1 MAILS
6 KSREGAK
13 EIIGVVH
20 LLPLPGSP
28 GWKGDLDSVVDHA
41 LRDAEALAGGGVDGV
56 IFENFGD
63 VPFLGGPVGPET
75 IAGMAVVIE
84 SVANSV
90 EAPFGVNVLRNDAAA
105 ALGLAYATGGE
116 FIRVNV
122 HTGAMVTDQGVI
134 EGRAED
140 TVRRRSGLGA
150 PVKLLADVLV
160 KHAAP
165 LGEQDIRDAA
175 KAAVYRGLADGLI
188 VTGDFTGEEADIGD
202 VKAVKEVV
210 GEGTPVLV
218 GSGVTEGN
226 IGAYLEWA
234 DGVIV
239 GTSLKRDGVV
249 SNPVD
254 GARVA
259 GLVAAG
265 RG

>member
-6 KSREGAK
+6 KSREGGK

-28 GWKGDLDSVVDHA
+28 GWKGDLDLVVEHA
-41 LRDAEALAGGGVDGV
+41 LRDAEALAGGGVDAV

-63 VPFLGGPVGPET
+63 VPFLSGTVPPET
-75 IAGMAVVIE
+75 VASMAVVIE

-90 EAPFGVNVLRNDAAA
+90 EAPFGVNVLRNDPLA
-105 ALGLAYATGGE
+105 ALALAYATGGE
-116 FIRVNV
+116 FIRANV
-122 HTGAMVTDQGVI
+122 HTGVMVTDQGI
-134 EGRAED
+134 IQGRAED
-140 TVRRRSGLGA
+140 TVRRRSALAA

-160 KHAAP
+160 KHAVP

-175 KAAVYRGLADGLI
+175 KAAVHRGLADGLI
-188 VTGDFTGEEADIGD
+188 VTGSFTGEEADLSD

-210 GEGTPVLV
+210 LRGTPVLV
-218 GSGVTEGN
+218 GSGVTRAN
-226 IGAYLEWA
+226 IGTYLEWA

-239 GTSLKRDGVV
+239 GTSMKRDGVV

-254 GARVA
+254 QGRVA
-259 GLVAAG
+259 KLVSAG

>member
-6 KSREGAK
+6 KSREGGK

-28 GWKGDLDSVVDHA
+28 RWKGDLDLVVEHA
-41 LRDAEALAGGGVDGV
+41 LRDAEALAGGGIDAV

-63 VPFLGGPVGPET
+63 VPFFSGTVPPET
-75 IAGMAVVIE
+75 IAAMAVVIE

-90 EAPFGVNVLRNDAAA
+90 EAPFGVNVLRNDPLA
-105 ALGLAYATGGE
+105 ALALAYTTGGE
-116 FIRVNV
+116 FIRANV
-122 HTGAMVTDQGVI
+122 HTGVMVTDQGI
-134 EGRAED
+134 IQGRAED
-140 TVRRRSGLGA
+140 TVRRRSALAA

-160 KHAAP
+160 KHAVP

-175 KAAVYRGLADGLI
+175 KAAVHRGLADGLI
-188 VTGDFTGEEADIGD
+188 VTGSFTGEEADLSD

-210 GEGTPVLV
+210 PGGTPVLV
-218 GSGVTEGN
+218 GSGVTEAN
-226 IGAYLEWA
+226 IGTYLEWA

-254 GARVA
+254 QGRVA
-259 GLVAAG
+259 KLVSAG

>member
-1 MAILS
+1 MPVLS
-6 KSREGAK
+6 KSRDGAK

-20 LLPLPGSP
+20 LPPLPDSP
-28 GWKGDLDSVVDHA
+28 GWKGDLDSVVEHA
-41 LRDAEALAGGGVDGV
+41 LRDTEALARGGIDAV

-63 VPFLGGPVGPET
+63 VPFLRGPVPPET
-75 IAGMAVVIE
+75 VAAMAVVIE
-84 SVANSV
+84 SVANNV
-90 EAPFGVNVLRNDAAA
+90 EVPFGVNVLRNDPIA

-122 HTGAMVTDQGVI
+122 HTGVMVTDQGII

-140 TVRRRSGLGA
+140 TVRRRSALEA

-160 KHAAP
+160 KHAVP

-175 KAAVYRGLADGLI
+175 KAAVHRGLADALV
-188 VTGDFTGEEADIGD
+188 VTGTFTGEEADIAD

-210 GEGTPVLV
+210 PEGTPVLV
-218 GSGVTEGN
+218 GSGVTETN
-226 IGAYLEWA
+226 IGDYLEWA

-239 GTSLKRDGVV
+239 GTSLKRSGVV

-254 GARVA
+254 VERVA
-259 GLVAAG
+259 RLVSVG
-265 RG
+265 KK

>member
-1 MAILS
+1 MPVLS
-6 KSREGAK
+6 KSRDGAK

-28 GWKGDLDSVVDHA
+28 GWKGDLDSVVEHA
-41 LRDAEALAGGGVDGV
+41 LRDTEALARGGVDAV

-63 VPFLGGPVGPET
+63 VPFLRGPVPPET
-75 IAGMAVVIE
+75 VAAMAVVIE
-84 SVANSV
+84 SVANNV
-90 EAPFGVNVLRNDAAA
+90 EVPFGVNVLRNDPVA

-122 HTGAMVTDQGVI
+122 HTGVMVTDQGII

-140 TVRRRSGLGA
+140 TVRRRSALAA

-160 KHAAP
+160 KHAVP

-175 KAAVYRGLADGLI
+175 KAAIYRGLADALI
-188 VTGDFTGEEADIGD
+188 VTGAFTGEEADIAD

-210 GEGTPVLV
+210 PEGTPVLV
-218 GSGVTEGN
+218 GSGVTEAN
-226 IGAYLEWA
+226 IGDYLEWA

-239 GTSLKRDGVV
+239 GTSLKRGSVV
-249 SNPVD
+249 SNPADVE
-254 GARVA
+254 RVA
-259 GLVAAG
+259 RLVSAG

>member
-1 MAILS
+1 MTILS

-28 GWKGDLDSVVDHA
+28 GWKGDLDSVVEHA
-41 LRDAEALAGGGVDGV
+41 LRDTEALARGGIDAV

-63 VPFLGGPVGPET
+63 VPFLSGPVPAET
-75 IAGMAVVIE
+75 IAAMAVVIE
-84 SVANSV
+84 GVTNSV
-90 EAPFGVNVLRNDAAA
+90 EVQFGVNVLRNDPIA
-105 ALGLAYATGGE
+105 ALALAYATGGE
-116 FIRVNV
+116 FIRANV
-122 HTGAMVTDQGVI
+122 HTGVMVTDQGII

-140 TVRRRSGLGA
+140 TVRRRSALAA

-160 KHAAP
+160 KHAVP

-175 KAAVYRGLADGLI
+175 KAAVHRGMADALI
-188 VTGDFTGEEADIGD
+188 VTGPFTGEEADLSD
-202 VKAVKEVV
+202 VKSVKEVV
-210 GEGTPVLV
+210 PQGTSVLV
-218 GSGVTEGN
+218 GSGVTEEN
-226 IGAYLEWA
+226 IKNYLEWA
-234 DGVIV
+234 NGVIV

-254 GARVA
+254 QGRVTR
-259 GLVAAG
+259 LVSAG

>member
-1 MAILS
+1 MPILS
-6 KSREGAK
+6 KSREGGK

-28 GWKGDLDSVVDHA
+28 GWKGDLDSVVEHA
-41 LRDAEALAGGGVDGV
+41 LRDTEALTGGGVDAV

-63 VPFLGGPVGPET
+63 VPFLSGPVPPET
-75 IAGMAVVIE
+75 VAAMAVVIE

-90 EAPFGVNVLRNDAAA
+90 EMPFGVNVLRNDPIA

-116 FIRVNV
+116 FIRANV
-122 HTGAMVTDQGVI
+122 HTGVMVTDQGI
-134 EGRAED
+134 IQGRAED
-140 TVRRRSGLGA
+140 TLRRRSALAA

-160 KHAAP
+160 KHAVP
-165 LGEQDIRDAA
+165 LGDQDIRDAA
-175 KAAVYRGLADGLI
+175 KAAIHRGMADALI
-188 VTGDFTGEEADIGD
+188 VTGSFTGEEADLSD
-202 VKAVKEVV
+202 VKAVKESVPQ
-210 GEGTPVLV
+210 GTPVLV

-226 IGAYLEWA
+226 IRNYLEYA

-254 GARVA
+254 QGRVER
-259 GLVAAG
+259 LVSAG
-265 RG
+265 R

>member
-6 KSREGAK
+6 KSREGGK

-28 GWKGDLDSVVDHA
+28 GWKGDLDSVVEFA
-41 LRDAEALAGGGVDGV
+41 LRDAEALVGGGVDAV

-63 VPFLGGPVGPET
+63 VPFLRGAVGPET
-75 IAGMAVVIE
+75 VAAMAVVIE
-84 SVANSV
+84 SVANNV
-90 EAPFGVNVLRNDAAA
+90 EAPFGVNVLRNDPIA

-122 HTGAMVTDQGVI
+122 HTGVMVTDQGVI
-134 EGRAED
+134 EGWAED

-150 PVKLLADVLV
+150 PIKLLADVLV
-160 KHAAP
+160 KHAVP

-175 KAAVYRGLADGLI
+175 KAAVHRGLADGLI
-188 VTGDFTGEEADIGD
+188 VTGAFTGEEADIDD
-202 VKAVKEVV
+202 VKAVKEVIP
-210 GEGTPVLV
+210 GGTPVLV

-239 GTSLKRDGVV
+239 GTSVKGGGLV

-254 GARVA
+254 KGRVA
-259 GLVAAG
+259 RLVAAG
-265 RG
+265 RI

>member
-1 MAILS
+1 MPVLS

-28 GWKGDLDSVVDHA
+28 GWKGDLDSVVEHA
-41 LRDAEALAGGGVDGV
+41 LRDTEALARGGIDAV

-63 VPFLGGPVGPET
+63 VPFLRGPVPPET
-75 IAGMAVVIE
+75 VAAMAVVIE
-84 SVANSV
+84 SVANNV
-90 EAPFGVNVLRNDAAA
+90 EVPFGVNVLRNDPVA

-122 HTGAMVTDQGVI
+122 HTGVMVTDQGII

-140 TVRRRSGLGA
+140 TVRRRSALEA

-160 KHAAP
+160 KHAVP

-175 KAAVYRGLADGLI
+175 KAAVYRGLADALI
-188 VTGDFTGEEADIGD
+188 VTGAFTGEEADIAD

-210 GEGTPVLV
+210 PEGTPVLV
-218 GSGVTEGN
+218 GSGVTEAN
-226 IGAYLEWA
+226 IGDYLEWA

-239 GTSLKRDGVV
+239 GTSLKRGGVV

-254 GARVA
+254 VERVA
-259 GLVAAG
+259 RLVSAG

>member
-6 KSREGAK
+6 NSREGSK

-28 GWKGDLDSVVDHA
+28 GWKGDLEAVIGSA
-41 LRDAEALAGGGVDGV
+41 LRDTEALVGGGVDAV

-63 VPFLGGPVGPET
+63 VPFLSGPVPPET
-75 IAGMAVVIE
+75 VAAMAVIIE
-84 SVANSV
+84 TVAGQV
-90 EAPFGVNVLRNDAAA
+90 DVPFGVNVLRNDPIA

-122 HTGAMVTDQGVI
+122 HTGVMVTDQGII
-134 EGRAED
+134 EGGAAE

-150 PVKLLADVLV
+150 KVKLLADVMV
-160 KHAAP
+160 KHAVP

-175 KAAVYRGLADGLI
+175 KASVHRGLADGLI
-188 VTGDFTGEEADIGD
+188 VTGSFTGEEADIED

-210 GEGTPVLV
+210 PQGTPVLV
-218 GSGVTEGN
+218 GSGVTEVN
-226 IGAYLEWA
+226 IGKYLEWA

-239 GTSLKRDGVV
+239 GTSLKGDGMV

-254 GARVA
+254 VERVRR
-259 GLVAAG
+259 LVSAG

>member
-28 GWKGDLDSVVDHA
+28 GWKGDLDSVVEHA
-41 LRDAEALAGGGVDGV
+41 QRDTEARGGIDAV

-63 VPFLGGPVGPET
+63 VPFLSGPVPPET
-75 IAGMAVVIE
+75 IAAMAVVIE

-90 EAPFGVNVLRNDAAA
+90 EVPFGVNVLRNDPIA
-105 ALGLAYATGGE
+105 ALALAYATGGE
-116 FIRVNV
+116 FIRANV
-122 HTGAMVTDQGVI
+122 HTGVMVTDQGII

-140 TVRRRSGLGA
+140 TVRRRSALAA
-150 PVKLLADVLV
+150 PVKFLADVLV
-160 KHAAP
+160 KHAVP

-175 KAAVYRGLADGLI
+175 KAAVHRGMADALI
-188 VTGDFTGEEADIGD
+188 VTGPFTGEEADLSD

-210 GEGTPVLV
+210 PQGTPVLV
-218 GSGVTEGN
+218 GSGVTDGN
-226 IGAYLEWA
+226 IGTYLEWA

-239 GTSLKRDGVV
+239 GTSLKRDGIV

-254 GARVA
+254 QARVA
-259 GLVAAG
+259 RLVSAG

>member
-1 MAILS
+1 MPVLS

-20 LLPLPGSP
+20 LPPLPGSP
-28 GWKGDLDSVVDHA
+28 GWKGDLDSVVEHA
-41 LRDAEALAGGGVDGV
+41 LRDTEALARGGIDGV

-63 VPFLGGPVGPET
+63 VPFLRGPVPPET
-75 IAGMAVVIE
+75 VAAMAVVIE
-84 SVANSV
+84 SVANNV
-90 EAPFGVNVLRNDAAA
+90 EVPFGVNVLRNDPVA

-122 HTGAMVTDQGVI
+122 HTGVMVTDQGII

-140 TVRRRSGLGA
+140 TVRRRSALAA

-160 KHAAP
+160 KHAVP
-165 LGEQDIRDAA
+165 LGEQNIQDAA
-175 KAAVYRGLADGLI
+175 KAAVYRGMADAVI
-188 VTGDFTGEEADIGD
+188 VTGSFTGEEADLSD
-202 VKAVKEVV
+202 VKSVKEVV
-210 GEGTPVLV
+210 PQGTPVLV
-218 GSGVTEGN
+218 GSGVTEEN
-226 IGAYLEWA
+226 IGNYLEWA

-239 GTSLKRDGVV
+239 GTSFKSNGVV

-254 GARVA
+254 PERVA
-259 GLVAAG
+259 RLVAAG

>member
-6 KSREGAK
+6 KSREGSK

-28 GWKGDLDSVVDHA
+28 GWKGDLDSVVEHA
-41 LRDAEALAGGGVDGV
+41 LRDAEALAGSGVDAV

-63 VPFLGGPVGPET
+63 VPFLSGPVPPET
-75 IAGMAVVIE
+75 VAAMAVVIE
-84 SVANSV
+84 GVANSV
-90 EAPFGVNVLRNDAAA
+90 EVPFGVNVLRNDPIA
-105 ALGLAYATGGE
+105 ALALAYATGGE
-116 FIRVNV
+116 FIRANV
-122 HTGAMVTDQGVI
+122 HTGVMVTDQGII

-140 TVRRRSGLGA
+140 TVRRRSALGA

-160 KHAAP
+160 KHAVP
-165 LGEQDIRDAA
+165 LGNQDIRDAA
-175 KAAVYRGLADGLI
+175 KAAVLRGLADGLI
-188 VTGDFTGEEADIGD
+188 VTGSFTGEEADLSD

-210 GEGTPVLV
+210 PESVPVLV
-218 GSGVTEGN
+218 GSGVTQGN
-226 IGAYLEWA
+226 IGSYLEWA

-254 GARVA
+254 RGRVE
-259 GLVAAG
+259 GLVSAG
-265 RG
+265 RA